1 MATRVRTAL
10 FAFAAAASAGAAWAA
25 PITFNTALPV
35 SKGEVLARQQF
46 ILTRLSD
53 TNGGTRR
60 AVTLKAGVSVLGY
73 GVSPKFAVFGVLPVV
88 NIDRTIG
95 TMHSNTTGL
104 GDAKLFAR
112 AEIFR
117 RDRPGRTVRI
127 APFAGLTLPT
137 GDKRKAGDG
146 AVDGFGG
153 LIVTT
158 ASTNWNFDA
167 QIRYDHNTSA
177 NGFERGDA
185 ASADASLQVR
195 LAPKTIAANTSGFFY
210 GVMEANLTYS
220 QRDRLGGLVNPDS
233 GGVQATLSP
242 GMQYATRRWIAE
254 TALKIPVVKDLH
266 GLALAPDYA
275 LVTSMRFNF

>member
-1 MATRVRTAL
+1 MKTVIRTTLLTFMAAT
-10 FAFAAAASAGAAWAA
+10 SAGAAWAA

-35 SKGEVLARQQF
+35 SKGELLARQQF

-53 TNGGTRR
+53 TVGGTRR

-88 NIDRTIG
+88 NIDRNIG
-95 TMHSNTTGL
+95 AMHSNTTGL
-104 GDAKLFAR
+104 GDAKIFAR
-112 AEIFR
+112 TEIFR

-137 GDKRKAGDG
+137 GEVRKAGDG
-146 AVDGFGG
+146 SVDGFGG

-158 ASTNWNFDA
+158 ASTNWNFDG
-167 QIRYDHNTSA
+167 QIRYDLNRRA
-177 NGFERGDA
+177 KGFARGDS

-210 GVMEANLTYS
+210 GVMEANVTYA
-220 QRDRLGGLVNPDS
+220 QRDRLNGLINPDS
-233 GGVQATLSP
+233 GGVQASLSP
-242 GMQYATRRWIAE
+242 GVQYATRRWIAE
-254 TALKIPVVKDLH
+254 TALRIPVVNDLH